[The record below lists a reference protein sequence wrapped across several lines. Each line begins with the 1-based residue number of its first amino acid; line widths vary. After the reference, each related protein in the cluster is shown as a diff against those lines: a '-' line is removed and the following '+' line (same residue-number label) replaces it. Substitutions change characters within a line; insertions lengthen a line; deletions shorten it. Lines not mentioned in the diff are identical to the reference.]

1 MNDKKL
7 IPMEELIVDSPSIFL
22 PKPGSI
28 VEGAVI
34 TVHNNRVLVDLG
46 GVSTGIIAGREAV
59 DSNNTVKSLLPGD
72 EVSAFV
78 L

>member
-34 TVHNNRVLVDLG
+34 RRQNGQFTVVG
-46 GVSTGIIAGREAV
+46 Q
-59 DSNNTVKSLLPGD
+59 
-72 EVSAFV
+72 
-78 L
+78 